1 MVGVGEQGRQVPAGP
16 GVGDPDADRERDR
29 PAVGLLAIGRTSDM
43 SSLSSSTG
51 QPPRLSSEANP
62 VPKSSRA
69 TRTPS
74 SASWAKK
81 LVVAAAVPV
90 CSLTSSASIR
100 PATRSPCRDSAI
112 RAGNPG
118 SVTQPGP
125 TLTATGT
132 I

>member
-1 MVGVGEQGRQVPAGP
+1 MVRKL
-16 GVGDPDADRERDR
+16 
-29 PAVGLLAIGRTSDM
+29 GLLTIGRTSEM

-62 VPKSSRA
+62 VPKSSSA

-81 LVVAAAVPV
+81 LAVPAAVPV
-90 CSLTSSASIR
+90 CSLTSSVSTG
-100 PATRSPCRDSAI
+100 PATCSLRRYSAI
-112 RAGNPG
+112 KAGNPG
-118 SVTQPGP
+118 SLTESGP

-132 I
+132 T